1 MRNTS
6 SKNSIALG
14 WIAATLLMIGCVT
27 LPKNMSQDWVPSVK
41 PRLRAPIDAFV
52 MVAIEYTAVPASCVT
67 EDKDVDCA
75 EILEELP
82 IITAA
87 GSGSGVLI
95 ESERG
100 AVVLTAAHV
109 CANDFPSTFE
119 EEGSKVVIKIE
130 STVDITLEAP
140 TVGAFGATIIKMD
153 EETDLC
159 MLKPSK
165 VFTHPVALSD
175 VKPVIGDTI
184 YSISAPFGISGI
196 DLALIFEGFYSGTDI
211 ISGDRRVDFYTVPS
225 RPGSSGG
232 PIFNRSWEVVG
243 MVHTAFS
250 TLESVG
256 IGAGLDPI
264 RAFLF
269 PGSVD

>member
-1 MRNTS
+1 MV
-6 SKNSIALG
+6 SI
-14 WIAATLLMIGCVT
+14 
-27 LPKNMSQDWVPSVK
+27 K
-41 PRLRAPIDAFV
+41 
-52 MVAIEYTAVPASCVT
+52 YTAVPVSCVAD
-67 EDKDVDCA
+67 DKDIDCT

-82 IITAA
+82 IITAG

-95 ESERG
+95 ESEYG

-109 CANDFPSTFE
+109 CANDFPATFE
-119 EEGSKVVIKIE
+119 EEESKVVIKIE

-140 TVGAFGATIIKMD
+140 TVGAFGAKIIKMD
-153 EETDLC
+153 EKNDLC

-175 VKPVIGDTI
+175 VKPVIGDVI

-196 DLALIFEGFYSGTDI
+196 NLALIFEGFYSGTDT
-211 ISGDRRVDFYTVPS
+211 ISDDRHVDFYTVPA

-243 MVHTAFS
+243 MIHTAFTS
-250 TLESVG
+250 LESVG

-269 PGSVD
+269 PGSVDSN